1 MSFLF
6 SQTHAERVKEMFTKL
21 TNTKSDESHFL
32 EIENI
37 FFEVIGIAR
46 IYGNDV
52 NDNKFLADLKRLET
66 NDYRLVQNRAL
77 TRKNR
82 EAMIRKLKNS
92 LKQILQKRLKQPGE
106 IL

>member
-1 MSFLF
+1 
-6 SQTHAERVKEMFTKL
+6 MFTKL

-52 NDNKFLADLKRLET
+52 KDNKFLADLKKLET
-66 NDYRLVQNRAL
+66 NDYKLVQNRAL
-77 TRKNR
+77 TRKNK
-82 EAMIRKLKNS
+82 EAMIRRLKNS